1 MRTLHHEQK
10 TSYIFDIAFTQLAD
24 LSNLPEVAYFIK
36 LYSDL
41 KRKEDIKNQ
50 ECGLLSET
58 DMVITETQHG
68 GKKLSFTK
76 EFKMREVVGLK
87 KVGGWIF
94 FTVIFQQLGKANKRR
109 F

>member
-68 GKKLSFTK
+68 GKKNCHSPK
-76 EFKMREVVGLK
+76 NSK
-87 KVGGWIF
+87 
-94 FTVIFQQLGKANKRR
+94 
-109 F
+109 